1 MRQVVRAL
9 KGLSI
14 RAKLNALVLAASGA
28 ALLLASFALLL
39 NAAGSIRSSRVQQL
53 SSVAKVLGA
62 NSTAALTF
70 DDAAAAR
77 ELLSSLSLQPAVRFA
92 CLYDP
97 KGRVFATYSGK
108 GVADFRP
115 PPLGPEGHAFVAGN
129 CLDITQNI
137 FQGSEK
143 AGTVYLHA
151 SMEDLHVQLIRQALV
166 VAAVMIVSLGVA
178 VLLSSWLQRM
188 ISAPVLRLAE
198 TAQRISATGDYS
210 VRVQKHA
217 DDEIGTLYDEFNA
230 MLGQIEG
237 GQQDLRQAH
246 AELEMRVE
254 ERTRQLSQ
262 TNQELSKEIAERQRV
277 EQNLEVAHQQLLDA
291 ARRAGMAE
299 IATGVLHNVGNVL
312 NSINVSATLVAD
324 RLRGSKVSELTRAL
338 DLMNEHAADLGRFVT
353 EHEKGKQLPGFL
365 DLVASHLV
373 RERQVLLEEVQ
384 SLTQNVDHV
393 KTIVAMQ
400 QSYASAAGLVETV
413 SLVDLVDDGLRLN
426 LSSFGKYDIEVVR
439 DYAGPCRIQVDKQ
452 RLLQI
457 LINLLRNAK
466 DALVEGGRK
475 DRRLTVRITGGS
487 RPNDKTIRIEVV
499 DNGVGIAKENLT
511 RIFSHGFTTKK
522 DGHGFGLHSS
532 ANTAKEM
539 GGTLTAHSDGLGQG
553 AAFTL
558 ELPFNPGAART

>member
-246 AELEMRVE
+246 AELEMRVK
-254 ERTRQLSQ
+254 S
-262 TNQELSKEIAERQRV
+262 
-277 EQNLEVAHQQLLDA
+277 
-291 ARRAGMAE
+291 GP
-299 IATGVLHNVGNVL
+299 GN
-312 NSINVSATLVAD
+312 
-324 RLRGSKVSELTRAL
+324 
-338 DLMNEHAADLGRFVT
+338 
-353 EHEKGKQLPGFL
+353 
-365 DLVASHLV
+365 
-373 RERQVLLEEVQ
+373 
-384 SLTQNVDHV
+384 
-393 KTIVAMQ
+393 
-400 QSYASAAGLVETV
+400 
-413 SLVDLVDDGLRLN
+413 
-426 LSSFGKYDIEVVR
+426 
-439 DYAGPCRIQVDKQ
+439 CRKPI
-452 RLLQI
+452 
-457 LINLLRNAK
+457 RN
-466 DALVEGGRK
+466 
-475 DRRLTVRITGGS
+475 
-487 RPNDKTIRIEVV
+487 
-499 DNGVGIAKENLT
+499 
-511 RIFSHGFTTKK
+511 
-522 DGHGFGLHSS
+522 
-532 ANTAKEM
+532 
-539 GGTLTAHSDGLGQG
+539 
-553 AAFTL
+553 
-558 ELPFNPGAART
+558 